1 MGLDGLPLVGVLWH
15 LDNAL
20 LLALDDLDD
29 IAELLTWLVDV
40 LDDKSWDK
48 ALDDFRDFLD
58 LVERDLNDLLD
69 VPDLRELDDLLD
81 LLEDWERKL
90 GAPRELTPGV
100 ADQGVH
106 DDEGRTRASVSRHN
120 MTGTCSGGRR
130 ELPVTTCC
138 SGRSGETK
146 SPKSPK
152 LRPSEPKFGS

>member
-1 MGLDGLPLVGVLWH
+1 MWYLDVLWHLLNGLDWNLDGLPLVGVLWH

-81 LLEDWERKL
+81 LLEDWLLPE
-90 GAPRELTPGV
+90 APL
-100 ADQGVH
+100 
-106 DDEGRTRASVSRHN
+106 
-120 MTGTCSGGRR
+120 
-130 ELPVTTCC
+130 
-138 SGRSGETK
+138 
-146 SPKSPK
+146 
-152 LRPSEPKFGS
+152 

>member
-1 MGLDGLPLVGVLWH
+1 M
-15 LDNAL
+15 A
-20 LLALDDLDD
+20 
-29 IAELLTWLVDV
+29 VDV
-40 LDDKSWDK
+40 LGDKSWDK

-106 DDEGRTRASVSRHN
+106 DDEGRASVSRHN
-120 MTGTCSGGRR
+120 MTGSGGGQANLSHFCSSQLALETAEKLVRR
-130 ELPVTTCC
+130 RKGQC
-138 SGRSGETK
+138 TK
-146 SPKSPK
+146 STCTSS
-152 LRPSEPKFGS
+152 LLGQL